1 MKVRVRRKDAD
12 ISSGI
17 GLHVPRYTQLLAESY
32 NEVEF
37 YGQSVFPPTELPML
51 KPVSNGSNLSGVQ
64 LPPFAKA

>member
-37 YGQSVFPPTELPML
+37 YRQSVFPPTELPTVRRKRMMNHARLLRQL
-51 KPVSNGSNLSGVQ
+51 KP
-64 LPPFAKA
+64 